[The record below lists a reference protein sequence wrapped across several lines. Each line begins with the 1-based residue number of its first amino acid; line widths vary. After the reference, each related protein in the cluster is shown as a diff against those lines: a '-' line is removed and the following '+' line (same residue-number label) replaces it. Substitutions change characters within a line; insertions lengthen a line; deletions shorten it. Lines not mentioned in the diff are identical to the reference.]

1 MIGGNSKFK
10 LGDRKFESKRK
21 RGLKVIEGGDD
32 VYIDLACWVIIIF
45 NIIGILGGFFLI
57 GYIITLYYKRITGNK
72 TPDNKYRKSELR
84 ADLLEL
90 TPRELINRAKAM
102 GIKME
107 KINAA
112 GYAKDMK
119 SSLIDLILAHEISVP
134 GYSLGGTILSV
145 ICILFIIFIQIMIIY
160 IFYTTCSSETSLEF
174 REWVYFDFII
184 DFLYMIG
191 EIIDG
196 LADGK

>member
-10 LGDRKFESKRK
+10 LGDRDLKKID
-21 RGLKVIEGGDD
+21 GLKVIEGSGEGD

-57 GYIITLYYKRITGNK
+57 GYIINLYYKRITGNK

-160 IFYTTCSSETSLEF
+160 IFYTTCSSQDSLDI
-174 REWVYFDFII
+174 RKWVYSDFII